1 MVPCKLLTFLFIFS
15 CCKENKILYIDL
27 KFLKLTI
34 VWLTK
39 LKLTVHL
46 FYLVPPPPLPQWFI
60 LQVLWVLQAT
70 CKVKEV
76 ETRIQGYSWGLS
88 AGS

>member
-15 CCKENKILYIDL
+15 CCKENKILYIEL

-39 LKLTVHL
+39 LKLTAHL
-46 FYLVPPPPLPQWFI
+46 FYLLPPHAPFPSASFYRYYGYFKLH
-60 LQVLWVLQAT
+60 
-70 CKVKEV
+70 VK
-76 ETRIQGYSWGLS
+76 
-88 AGS
+88 